1 MHTMVC
7 CSTINRNELLITD
20 DNLDGSAQNYTESK
34 NKKNKK
40 QKTKTDE
47 QKTVSKDSIIYIPFV

>member
-1 MHTMVC
+1 MDLPRIILSQKT
-7 CSTINRNELLITD
+7 
-20 DNLDGSAQNYTESK
+20 
-34 NKKNKK
+34 KKNKK